1 MAKVE
6 LLTLSSLFGLF
17 SPQGVYLLAYAWLFG
32 MCAFSNHPFVDYSS
46 LTSFSAVDNL
56 LRRISQ
62 APHLM

>member
-32 MCAFSNHPFVDYSS
+32 MCAFKLSS
-46 LTSFSAVDNL
+46 HGL
-56 LRRISQ
+56 LI
-62 APHLM
+62 

>member
-32 MCAFSNHPFVDYSS
+32 MCAFSNHPFDLS
-46 LTSFSAVDNL
+46 LRFDVFQ
-56 LRRISQ
+56 RCG
-62 APHLM
+62 